1 MDVVNPALGR
11 AKRRR
16 RLILSG
22 AAVGVVAL
30 VTVALSRLEPAA
42 PSVDQRSLFLDT
54 VRRGEMVRQVR
65 GPGTLVPVEIRWI
78 AAPVAGRVDRIPAL
92 AGERVTAETALLE
105 LSNPEVEQ
113 SALEAEAGLAEA
125 EADYARLAAQL
136 DAEQLTLASLAA
148 EVESEAEQARL
159 QVEADRRLAAEGLVP
174 DLTRRL
180 SETRAAELAGRAEL
194 ERQRVAKGAESAKAQ
209 LAAER
214 ARLEQARAMAALRR
228 EQLAGLA
235 VRAGIDGVLQEV
247 AVEVGQRV
255 TDGATLARVARPERL
270 KAELRIPETQ
280 AKDVALGQSV
290 EVDTRNGV
298 VSGRVARIDPAVQEG
313 TVTVDVELTGELPA
327 GARPDLSVDG
337 TIQIE
342 RLEDV
347 LYVGRP
353 AYGQAESTITLFRIE
368 PDGKHALRVPVR
380 LGKASVNTIEI
391 TEGLA
396 EGDRVILSDTST
408 WDGHDRLRIN

>member
-1 MDVVNPALGR
+1 MDIANPARGR

-16 RLILSG
+16 RLVLSG

-30 VTVALSRLEPAA
+30 VTVALSQLEPAA
-42 PSVDQRSLFLDT
+42 PSVDQRSLFIDT

-78 AAPVAGRVDRIPAL
+78 AAPVVGRVDRIPAL
-92 AGERVTAETALLE
+92 PGERVTAETVLLE

-136 DAEQLTLASLAA
+136 DSEQLTLEAQAA
-148 EVESEAEQARL
+148 ALESEAEQARL
-159 QVEADRRLAAEGLVP
+159 QVEADRRLADEGLVP
-174 DLTRRL
+174 DLTRQL
-180 SETRAAELAGRAEL
+180 SETRATELAGRAEL
-194 ERQRVAKGAESAKAQ
+194 ERQRVAKGGESAEAQ

-228 EQLAGLA
+228 EQLAGLE

-255 TDGATLARVARPERL
+255 TAGATLARVAQPERL

-280 AKDVALGQSV
+280 AKDVALGQAV

-298 VSGRVARIDPAVQEG
+298 VAGRVVRIDPAVQEG
-313 TVTVDVELTGELPA
+313 TVTVDVKLTGKLPA

-337 TIQIE
+337 TIRIE
-342 RLEDV
+342 RLTDV

-353 AYGQAESTITLFRIE
+353 AYGQAESTITLFRLE
-368 PDGKHALRVPVR
+368 PGGEHAVRVPVR

-391 TEGLA
+391 AKGLA
-396 EGDRVILSDTST
+396 EGNRVILSDTSA
-408 WDGHDRLRIN
+408 WDGHDRLRID

>member
-1 MDVVNPALGR
+1 MDIANPARGR

-16 RLILSG
+16 RLVLSG

-30 VTVALSRLEPAA
+30 VTVALSQLEPAA
-42 PSVDQRSLFLDT
+42 PSVDQRSLFIDT

-78 AAPVAGRVDRIPAL
+78 AAPVVGRVDRIPAL
-92 AGERVTAETALLE
+92 PGERVTAETVLLE

-136 DAEQLTLASLAA
+136 DSEQLTLEAQAA
-148 EVESEAEQARL
+148 ALESEAEQARL
-159 QVEADRRLAAEGLVP
+159 QVEADRRLADEGLVP
-174 DLTRRL
+174 DLTRQL
-180 SETRAAELAGRAEL
+180 SETRAKELAGRAAL
-194 ERQRVAKGAESAKAQ
+194 EQRRVAKGGESAKAQ
-209 LAAER
+209 LAAEG
-214 ARLEQARAMAALRR
+214 ARLEQARAMVALRR
-228 EQLAGLA
+228 EQLAGLE
-235 VRAGIDGVLQEV
+235 VRAGIGGVLQEV

-255 TDGATLARVARPERL
+255 TAGATLARVAQPERL

-280 AKDVALGQSV
+280 AKDVALGQAV

-298 VSGRVARIDPAVQEG
+298 VAGRVVRIDPAVQEG
-313 TVTVDVELTGELPA
+313 TVTVDVKLTGKLPA

-337 TIQIE
+337 TIRIE
-342 RLEDV
+342 RLTDV

-353 AYGQAESTITLFRIE
+353 AYGQAENTITLFRLE
-368 PDGKHALRVPVR
+368 PGGEHAVRVPVR

-391 TEGLA
+391 AKGLA
-396 EGDRVILSDTST
+396 EGDRVILSDTSA
-408 WDGHDRLRIN
+408 WDGHDRLRID

>member
-1 MDVVNPALGR
+1 MDVVNPARGR

-16 RLILSG
+16 RLVLSG

-30 VTVALSRLEPAA
+30 VTVALSQLEPAA
-42 PSVDQRSLFLDT
+42 PSVDQRSLFIDT

-78 AAPVAGRVDRIPAL
+78 AAPVVGRVDRIPAL
-92 AGERVTAETALLE
+92 PGERVTAETVLLE

-136 DAEQLTLASLAA
+136 DSEQLTLEAQAA
-148 EVESEAEQARL
+148 ALESEAEQARL
-159 QVEADRRLAAEGLVP
+159 QVEADRRLADEGLVP
-174 DLTRRL
+174 DLTRQL
-180 SETRAAELAGRAEL
+180 SETRAQELAGRAEL
-194 ERQRVAKGAESAKAQ
+194 ERQRLAKGGESAKAQ

-228 EQLAGLA
+228 EQLAGLE
-235 VRAGIDGVLQEV
+235 VRAGIGGVLQQV

-255 TDGATLARVARPERL
+255 TAGATLARVAQPERL

-280 AKDVALGQSV
+280 AKDVALGQAV

-298 VSGRVARIDPAVQEG
+298 VAGRVSRIDPAVQEG
-313 TVTVDVELTGELPA
+313 TVTVDVKLTGKLPA

-337 TIQIE
+337 TIRIE
-342 RLEDV
+342 RLTDV

-353 AYGQAESTITLFRIE
+353 AYGQAESTITLFRLE
-368 PDGKHALRVPVR
+368 PGGEHAVRVPVR

-391 TEGLA
+391 AKGLA
-396 EGDRVILSDTST
+396 EGDRVILSDTSA
-408 WDGHDRLRIN
+408 WDGHDRLRID

>member
-1 MDVVNPALGR
+1 MDIANPARGR

-16 RLILSG
+16 RLVLSG

-30 VTVALSRLEPAA
+30 VTVALSQLEPAA
-42 PSVDQRSLFLDT
+42 PSVDQRSLFIDT

-78 AAPVAGRVDRIPAL
+78 AAPVVGRVDRIPAL
-92 AGERVTAETALLE
+92 PGERVTAETVLLE

-113 SALEAEAGLAEA
+113 SALEAEAGLAGA

-136 DAEQLTLASLAA
+136 DSEQLTLEAQAA
-148 EVESEAEQARL
+148 ALESEAEQARL
-159 QVEADRRLAAEGLVP
+159 QVEADRRLADEGLVP
-174 DLTRRL
+174 DLTRQL
-180 SETRAAELAGRAEL
+180 SETRAKELAGRAEL
-194 ERQRVAKGAESAKAQ
+194 EQRRVAKGGESAKAQ

-228 EQLAGLA
+228 EQLAGLE
-235 VRAGIDGVLQEV
+235 VQAGIGGVLQEV

-255 TDGATLARVARPERL
+255 TAGATLARVAQPERL

-280 AKDVALGQSV
+280 AKDVALGQAV

-298 VSGRVARIDPAVQEG
+298 VAGRVSRIDPAVQEG
-313 TVTVDVELTGELPA
+313 TVTVDVELTGKLPA

-337 TIQIE
+337 TIRIE
-342 RLEDV
+342 RLTDV

-353 AYGQAESTITLFRIE
+353 AYGQAESTITLFRLE
-368 PDGKHALRVPVR
+368 PGGEHAVRVPVR

-391 TEGLA
+391 AKGLA
-396 EGDRVILSDTST
+396 EGDRVILSDTSA
-408 WDGHDRLRIN
+408 WDGHDRLRID